1 MRAYELHSVSQM
13 EMRYP
18 FYIRG
23 TVILFGLC
31 LLTFALYTLRPF
43 CIPFALATVI
53 AMLLNPVVNW
63 LAARKVNRVLAIT
76 IVVVSSLLVIACIGW
91 FIISQSAHIAQDFP
105 QMKVKF
111 EKLFYNAQQWLNR
124 DGNIN
129 IKKQN
134 ELIAQAKENLM
145 PVLAGLAG
153 SVLGSL
159 TVIVLLPVY
168 LFLLLYYK
176 QLIVN
181 FIYEVVNDQYAGK
194 LDKVLNESKTA
205 IQRYMSGLLLE
216 TLIVATLNSI
226 ALLLFGVKYAILIG
240 VLGGLLNMIPY
251 IGGII
256 AISLPVIVATV
267 TKDGFNTQ
275 LGIIGAYL
283 LIQFIDNHYL
293 LPVIVS
299 SKVRIN
305 ALISIIATILSG
317 MLWGIAGMFLCI
329 PLVGILKIAFDRIPG
344 MQPWGKLLSDGIP
357 ITHRGILLRRKRK
370 KITVA

>member
-124 DGNIN
+124 DGNIG

-145 PVLAGLAG
+145 PVLTGLAG

-344 MQPWGKLLSDGIP
+344 MQPWGKLLGDEIP

>member
-124 DGNIN
+124 DGNIG

-145 PVLAGLAG
+145 PVLTGLAG

-176 QLIVN
+176 QLIIN

-344 MQPWGKLLSDGIP
+344 MQPWGKLLGDEIP

>member
-176 QLIVN
+176 QLIIN

-344 MQPWGKLLSDGIP
+344 MQPWGKLLGDEIP

>member
-1 MRAYELHSVSQM
+1 MRQ
-13 EMRYP
+13 P
-18 FYIRG
+18 FYIRA
-23 TVILFGLC
+23 TIILFGLS
-31 LLTFALYTLRPF
+31 LLTFTLYTLRSF
-43 CIPFALATVI
+43 CIPFALATI
-53 AMLLNPVVNW
+53 IGMLLNPVVKW
-63 LAARKVNRVLAIT
+63 LQKKKVNHVVAIT
-76 IVVVSSLLVIACIGW
+76 IAVVSCIIIIAAVVW

-105 QMKVKF
+105 QMKLKF
-111 EKLFYNAQQWLNR
+111 EKMFHNVQQTLSNEA
-124 DGNIN
+124 NISVQ
-129 IKKQN
+129 KQN
-134 ELIAQAKENLM
+134 NLITQARDNLM
-145 PVLAGLAG
+145 PVVAGLAG

-159 TVIVLLPVY
+159 SVIILLPVY

-176 QLIVN
+176 QLIIN
-181 FIYEVVNDQYAGK
+181 FIYEVINDQYAGK
-194 LDKVLNESKTA
+194 LDKVLTESKTA
-205 IQRYMSGLLLE
+205 IQRYMSGLMLE
-216 TLIVATLNSI
+216 TCIVATLNSV

-256 AISLPVIVATV
+256 AISLPVVMATV

-305 ALISIIATILSG
+305 ALVSIVATILSG

-329 PLVGILKIAFDRIPG
+329 PIVTF
-344 MQPWGKLLSDGIP
+344 
-357 ITHRGILLRRKRK
+357 
-370 KITVA
+370 

>member
-1 MRAYELHSVSQM
+1 
-13 EMRYP
+13 MRYP

-23 TVILFGLC
+23 TVILLGLC
-31 LLTFALYTLRPF
+31 LLIFVLSALKTL
-43 CIPFALATVI
+43 CIPFALAGVI
-53 AMLLNPVVNW
+53 AMLLNPVVDW
-63 LAARKVNRVLAIT
+63 LEKRKVNRVLAIT
-76 IVVVSSLLVIACIGW
+76 ISVASSILLIAFIAW
-91 FIISQSAHIAQDFP
+91 FIIMQAARVGEDFP

-111 EKLFYNAQQWLNR
+111 EKQYNSFQTFL
-124 DGNIN
+124 DKKIN
-129 IKKQN
+129 ISREKQDD
-134 ELIAQAKENLM
+134 LIAKGKENM
-145 PVLAGLAG
+145 EPVLTNLVG

-159 TVIVLLPVY
+159 SVIVLLPVY

-176 QLIVN
+176 QLILN

-194 LDKVLNESKTA
+194 LDKVLAESKTA
-205 IQRYMSGLLLE
+205 IQKYMSGLMLE
-216 TLIVATLNSI
+216 TLIVAVLNSV
-226 ALLLFGVKYAILIG
+226 ALLLLGIKYAILIG
-240 VLGGLLNMIPY
+240 VLGALLNLIPY

-275 LGIIGAYL
+275 LAVIGAYL

-305 ALISIIATILSG
+305 ALISIVATILMG
-317 MLWGIAGMFLCI
+317 MLWGIAGMFLSI

-344 MQPWGKLLSDGIP
+344 MEPWGKLLGDEMP
-357 ITHRGILLRRKRK
+357 TVHRGALLKKRRKK
-370 KITVA
+370 VTPA

>member
-1 MRAYELHSVSQM
+1 MQAYELHRVPQI

-344 MQPWGKLLSDGIP
+344 MQPWGKLLGDEIP

>member
-344 MQPWGKLLSDGIP
+344 MQPWGKLLGDEIP

>member
-329 PLVGILKIAFDRIPG
+329 PLFGILKIAFDRIPG
-344 MQPWGKLLSDGIP
+344 MQPWGKLLGDEIP

>member
-145 PVLAGLAG
+145 PVLTGLAG

-176 QLIVN
+176 QLIIN

-344 MQPWGKLLSDGIP
+344 MQPWGKLLGDEIP

>member
-145 PVLAGLAG
+145 PVLTGLAG

-344 MQPWGKLLSDGIP
+344 MQPWGKLLGDEIP

>member
-1 MRAYELHSVSQM
+1 M

-344 MQPWGKLLSDGIP
+344 MQPWGKLLGDEIP